1 MTDNKRS
8 ALVELLCERLCVGDE
23 IEVEIERKET
33 LEDVCDTSESS
44 CDNEVIEDENNAEE
58 SESEGV
64 SEESTFEAVALDAVE
79 TEESDGESEADDA
92 ESEGAESEETDV
104 TETEPCSESC
114 AGEAEVSEESS
125 EGAVQDTDETVAEE
139 SEEGISVEFY
149 RVEREMLT
157 PSEELI
163 FSYCDENGLCETRG
177 IVERILERPDTASR
191 DDITVLG
198 FALGISARNV
208 SKILTLCGLEP
219 LRSRTLY
226 DTVLSAVL
234 GDSSRLFEDKKSAD
248 EYLLRFSE
256 RYCEAMAV
264 LSEMDREFVEG
275 AQVFAPAPNRLLS
288 LCSENLAEYI
298 GKKGWYFIERQRVI
312 LEKYRNLLVLFGELY
327 DNTAINCT
335 WNSAEAK
342 YCLRSFIE
350 RFCAVLPKRNSYTE
364 MTVKEI
370 EAGHLPTRE
379 LMIILTVYELS
390 LCGREKILYKGKGK
404 GSKKVTRELA
414 GSLFEEGGVTYLR
427 PGLYFGNVG
436 DLEITSLEQLIYRIN
451 LRLNSL
457 GYCQLNANYRF
468 DKVLLSMSDIE
479 IKTKNGG
486 RTLILSG
493 LSEKAQ
499 SLDISEIYESVPT
512 LLAAFVYILENSD
525 TEGFVLGCNIN
536 EEL

>member
-23 IEVEIERKET
+23 IELAIEREET
-33 LEDVCDTSESS
+33 SEDICDTSESS
-44 CDNEVIEDENNAEE
+44 CDNEVTEDEDKAEM
-58 SESEGV
+58 SEAEDTP
-64 SEESTFEAVALDAVE
+64 EEPTFEDAARDAEE
-79 TEESDGESEADDA
+79 TEEADGVSKSEDTGAD
-92 ESEGAESEETDV
+92 EAESEEARA
-104 TETEPCSESC
+104 TETESCSE
-114 AGEAEVSEESS
+114 AEEGEDEASNKAS
-125 EGAVQDTDETVAEE
+125 EGAAQIADETAVEE

-149 RVEREMLT
+149 RVEREMLA
-157 PSEELI
+157 PSEELL
-163 FSYCDENGLCETRG
+163 FSYCDENELCETRS

-191 DDITVLG
+191 EDIILLG
-198 FALGISARNV
+198 FALGISAGNV
-208 SKILTLCGLEP
+208 SKILALCGLEP

-234 GDSSRLFEDKKSAD
+234 GDSSRFFEDGKTTD

-256 RYCEAMAV
+256 RYCESMAV

-275 AQVFAPAPNRLLS
+275 AQVFAPAPNRLLT
-288 LCSENLAEYI
+288 LCSDNLSEYI

-312 LEKYRNLLVLFGELY
+312 LEKYRSLLVLFGELY

-335 WNSAEAK
+335 WNESEAK

-379 LMIILTVYELS
+379 LMIILTIYELS
-390 LCGREKILYKGKGK
+390 LCGKEKILYKGKGK

-414 GSLFEEGGVTYLR
+414 GALFEEDGVSYLR
-427 PGLYFGNVG
+427 PGLYFGNEG
-436 DLEITSLEQLIYRIN
+436 GFEITSFEQLIYRVN
-451 LRLNSL
+451 SRLNSL

-468 DKVLLSMSDIE
+468 DKVLLSMSEVE

-486 RTLILSG
+486 RTLVLSG

-499 SLDISEIYESVPT
+499 SIDISEIYESVPAP
-512 LLAAFVYILENSD
+512 LAAFVYLLENAG
-525 TEGFVLGCNIN
+525 TEGFILDCNIN

>member
-33 LEDVCDTSESS
+33 SEDVCDTSESS
-44 CDNEVIEDENNAEE
+44 CDNKVIEDEDKVEE
-58 SESEGV
+58 SEAEEA
-64 SEESTFEAVALDAVE
+64 SEESPLEDVARAAEE
-79 TEESDGESEADDA
+79 TEEADGESEDADA
-92 ESEGAESEETDV
+92 EPDKTESEEAKA
-104 TETEPCSESC
+104 TENEPCSESC

-125 EGAVQDTDETVAEE
+125 EGAVQDTDETVPEE

-149 RVEREMLT
+149 RVEREMLA

-234 GDSSRLFEDKKSAD
+234 GDSNRLFEDKKSAD

-364 MTVKEI
+364 MTVREI

-414 GSLFEEGGVTYLR
+414 GSLFEEDGVTYLR

-436 DLEITSLEQLIYRIN
+436 DLEITSFEQLIYRIN
-451 LRLNSL
+451 SRLNSL
-457 GYCQLNANYRF
+457 GFCQLNANYRF

-493 LSEKAQ
+493 LSEKVQ
-499 SLDISEIYESVPT
+499 SLDISEIYESVPA